1 MNKTYSQE
9 VRALK
14 EELRNAGTERLNL
27 TKKIQALE
35 AQLKLH
41 TNYQDSIVKQIVEIR
56 NRLKELT
63 HEREKLRTSQEM
75 VMSNIKETKVEFCK
89 FDQSH
94 KHLMECIAITEN
106 LNKDLKK
113 ELVSCRSELTMSKSS
128 TPVPLQENNSDSER
142 VICQKRIIE
151 LEKLFLQ
158 SRKENEKTLNN
169 LVESNNRLCSFINKC
184 AELREI
190 EKTLSLKTENYEKEF
205 EILQNKLDEQVIELE
220 RLRLE
225 NTRAQV
231 IKEVEEAQTQTELEI
246 DEKAFPRTD
255 TSTSKQFENKYIS
268 ENEKLDVFPL
278 LKNKIDIDVL
288 NIQPNEANEVSKRKR
303 HVAFV
308 ENTDNCDQPFKKPC
322 SERNFVNQMHVE
334 HDNDLSLPSS
344 MDSSQNSVICCD
356 DNIGISKNS
365 KYENSFTGDIVVNE
379 TDAKELMN
387 VEKNLKNLQVF
398 DYENV
403 MNAASKEEGIQKQ

>member
-1 MNKTYSQE
+1 M
-9 VRALK
+9 
-14 EELRNAGTERLNL
+14 
-27 TKKIQALE
+27 
-35 AQLKLH
+35 
-41 TNYQDSIVKQIVEIR
+41 
-56 NRLKELT
+56 
-63 HEREKLRTSQEM
+63 
-75 VMSNIKETKVEFCK
+75 
-89 FDQSH
+89 
-94 KHLMECIAITEN
+94 
-106 LNKDLKK
+106 
-113 ELVSCRSELTMSKSS
+113 
-128 TPVPLQENNSDSER
+128 
-142 VICQKRIIE
+142 
-151 LEKLFLQ
+151 
-158 SRKENEKTLNN
+158 
-169 LVESNNRLCSFINKC
+169 
-184 AELREI
+184 
-190 EKTLSLKTENYEKEF
+190 
-205 EILQNKLDEQVIELE
+205 LQNKLDEQVKELE

-225 NTRAQV
+225 STRAQV

-246 DEKAFPRTD
+246 DEKAFLQTD

-303 HVAFV
+303 HVEFV
-308 ENTDNCDQPFKKPC
+308 VDTDNCDQPFKKPC
-322 SERNFVNQMHVE
+322 SERNFVNQMYVE

-344 MDSSQNSVICCD
+344 MESSQNSIICCD

-403 MNAASKEEGIQKQ
+403 MNAASKEEEIQKQEDLSLETPPKEQ